1 MKKQFLLL
9 SLAFLLIAVSL
20 SAPAQAATQ
29 PANLHFMSPIAPGA
43 TVMKYK
49 GEVANAFFSQTSDGC
64 LYTDT
69 YLFAGAGK
77 LQNPPGA
84 PEANNWANVSVYRY
98 DSCTGTWLTGASGSV
113 AINNATFQIDQQ
125 LNAAHLQTTVPM
137 YDWMT
142 GASFNLAVDL
152 TWAGNG
158 DLTRMG
164 PFRILEIG
172 NRTGRPEVQRA
183 SGVRQTIDSSI
194 TIVAKLKKGQLDT
207 NEERI
212 TEYMRSS
219 KSQGLQVILH
229 PKNR

>member
-1 MKKQFLLL
+1 MKKHLLLL

-29 PANLHFMSPIAPGA
+29 PANLQFMSPIAPGA

-49 GEVANAFFSQTSDGC
+49 GEAATAFFSQTSDGC

-158 DLTRMG
+158 DLTR
-164 PFRILEIG
+164 
-172 NRTGRPEVQRA
+172 
-183 SGVRQTIDSSI
+183 
-194 TIVAKLKKGQLDT
+194 
-207 NEERI
+207 
-212 TEYMRSS
+212 S
-219 KSQGLQVILH
+219 KSQNQYQSPGCKFKSQFNGSFRSAVASGTISDGATNYAIGAYQFADLQSVKSGNVTIGCGW
-229 PKNR
+229 